1 MLVSQCIRVNRFI
14 CVYLRNRKCSL
25 RVVSVATCTGKFHP
39 HHHTCPSLI
48 SWSLSLLAAE
58 LAEGSRGHAE
68 AAAPCEAPWAEQ
80 EEPGA
85 GDPELQGGG
94 PETAQ
99 DHLPAGEGARPI
111 HQWSQWPHTKGK
123 AEDWYISARL
133 GQRFEPDQPHKVISG
148 LNISVKLVTP
158 CVH

>member
-1 MLVSQCIRVNRFI
+1 MVGCVYTENCQIYSRILCVRVHRRSQPLPLAGQYMSVSQCIRANRFI
-14 CVYLRNRKCSL
+14 CVYLGNRKCSL

-58 LAEGSRGHAE
+58 PAEGSRGHAE
-68 AAAPCEAPWAEQ
+68 AAAPCEAPRAEQ

-99 DHLPAGEGARPI
+99 DHLPAGEGARPL
-111 HQWSQWPHTKGK
+111 HQRSQ
-123 AEDWYISARL
+123 
-133 GQRFEPDQPHKVISG
+133 
-148 LNISVKLVTP
+148 
-158 CVH
+158 